1 MPDDRTV
8 RLEFRFGT
16 AQNPADHALV
26 YNPIFT
32 DPVFAAFLRVVNGL
46 FNKAAVFWM
55 NGLEY
60 NSPIGE
66 RLLRRHAIDPFNAGT
81 GIGKRHGSV
90 RFDLELEHHTRQE
103 RRHFFKTLDRL
114 LLLSLDLLQPL
125 FVLLAAGDLYVRS
138 GNPLGLTFKCPT
150 DEATIISDPNPIA
163 VAMTHAGFT
172 LVILGVAAEMSR

>member
-1 MPDDRTV
+1 MKRFLGGDIQDRAVPDDRTV

-66 RLLRRHAIDPFNAGT
+66 RLLRRHAIDRSMPA
-81 GIGKRHGSV
+81 
-90 RFDLELEHHTRQE
+90 
-103 RRHFFKTLDRL
+103 
-114 LLLSLDLLQPL
+114 
-125 FVLLAAGDLYVRS
+125 LA
-138 GNPLGLTFKCPT
+138 
-150 DEATIISDPNPIA
+150 
-163 VAMTHAGFT
+163 
-172 LVILGVAAEMSR
+172 